1 MWRYVPDD
9 IYPCIRMVWISIGT
23 DFRPPKCGDIDRFGI
38 GWVPI
43 RALYHHRIAMQNT
56 YGGNLRK
63 YYALGA
69 YSLIYTIYR
78 YIRYILVI

>member
-1 MWRYVPDD
+1 MYKDVLGGYVHS
-9 IYPCIRMVWISIGT
+9 ISTHACIDVSIVHILT
-23 DFRPPKCGDIDRFGI
+23 PQICRCMSR
-38 GWVPI
+38 WVPTH
-43 RALYHHRIAMQNT
+43 ALYHHRIAMQNT